1 VTNAAAREAYQL
13 VEADLEVIV
22 AEAASL
28 CDAGHG
34 SIVTFS
40 PKVFIPLTHLCRD
53 VCHYCTFAKSPRQL
67 PKAFLEPDEV
77 LDIVL
82 AGAEAGCTEA
92 LFTLGDRPETRYAAA
107 RTALA
112 ALGHRSTLSYLVEV
126 ARRVHE
132 ETGLLPHL
140 NPGVMSRDELAE
152 LRPVAASMGLMV
164 ETTAERLGAR
174 GGPHFGSPDKDPQR
188 RLEVLR
194 LAGEAQIPF
203 TTGLL
208 IGIGET
214 RHERIDTLL
223 AIKAVHERY
232 GHIQEVII
240 QNFRAKAGTR
250 MAAAAEPSFDELRWT
265 VAAARLLLGPE
276 MNIQAPPNLSDPDVL
291 ADLILSGI
299 NDWGG
304 VSPVTADHVNPERR
318 WPSRERLA
326 KATSRAGKVLVARL
340 PVYPEFARGADRW
353 VHPNLRRA
361 VLCQSDSN
369 GFARDD
375 PWVAGSNIG
384 IGGRVSFK
392 AKPAAHVKDLVH
404 AIEAGESLGEAQIHR
419 LLDSRDGDLDYVL
432 EASDRA
438 RQASKGDV
446 VTYVVNRNIN
456 YTNICAYRCRF
467 CAFSKGKTAAHLRG
481 SPYLLSLEEVSRRV
495 TEAWEYGAT
504 EVCMQ
509 GGIHPEF
516 TGATY
521 LGLLEAARRAAPGI
535 HVHAF
540 SPLEVWHGASTLG
553 QKLDD
558 YLGRLKA
565 AGLGSL
571 PGTAAEILHDGVRSE
586 LCPDKL
592 SSQQWIDVIRA
603 AHRVGLPTTAT
614 MMFGHIERPEHWARH
629 LVLLRDLQS
638 ETGGFTEFVPLP
650 FVHMEAPIY
659 LKGGSRKGP
668 TWREVEVVH
677 AVSRLVLGSSITNL
691 QACWVKLGPEG
702 LRRALDFG
710 VNDVGG
716 TLMNES
722 ITRSAGA
729 VHGQEMSR
737 ERLEA
742 IIRSAG
748 RIPQQRTT
756 LYERVPAHA

>member
-1 VTNAAAREAYQL
+1 MSSLATRSPYELIDANLEELVAAAGRL
-13 VEADLEVIV
+13 R
-22 AEAASL
+22 
-28 CDAGHG
+28 DAGH
-34 SIVTFS
+34 SSVVTYS

-53 VCHYCTFAKSPRQL
+53 VCHYCTFAKAPREL
-67 PKAFLEPDEV
+67 PKPFLNPEQV
-77 LDIVL
+77 LQIARD
-82 AGAEAGCTEA
+82 GAAAGCTEA
-92 LFTLGDRPETRYAAA
+92 LFTMGDRPEARYRSA
-107 RTALA
+107 RDALA
-112 ALGHRSTLSYLVEV
+112 TFGHDSTLSYLAEV
-126 ARRVHE
+126 ARRVHD
-132 ETGLLPHL
+132 ETGLIPHL
-140 NPGVMSRDELAE
+140 NPGLMSRDDLAA
-152 LRPVAASMGLMV
+152 LRPVAGSMGLML

-188 RLEVLR
+188 RLEMLQ
-194 LAGEAQIPF
+194 LAGEAEIPF

-214 RHERIDTLL
+214 RQERIDTLL
-223 AIKAVHERY
+223 AIRAVHERY
-232 GHIQEVII
+232 GHIQEVIV
-240 QNFRAKAGTR
+240 QNFRAKRGTK
-250 MAAAAEPSFDELRWT
+250 MADAPEPSFDELRWT
-265 VAAARLLLGPE
+265 IAAARLVLGAD
-276 MNIQAPPNLSDPDVL
+276 MNLQVPPNLSDPDKFM
-291 ADLILSGI
+291 DLIRAGI

-326 KATSRAGKVLVARL
+326 AATARAGKVLVARL
-340 PVYPEFARGADRW
+340 PIYPEYVLQPDRW
-353 VHPNLRRA
+353 LHPNVRRG
-361 VLCQSDSN
+361 VVRQSDSN

-375 PWVAGSNIG
+375 RWFAGTDVG
-384 IGGRVSFK
+384 ICDRFSFN
-392 AKPAAHVKDLVH
+392 AAPDARTKNLVR
-404 AIEAGESLGEAQIHR
+404 AIVEGERPSESDIQR
-419 LLDSRDGDLDYVL
+419 LLDCRGGNLEYVK
-432 EASDRA
+432 EASDQARRA
-438 RQASKGDV
+438 SNGDT
-446 VTYVVNRNIN
+446 VTYVINRNIN
-456 YTNICAYRCRF
+456 YTNICAYRCHF

-481 SPYLLSLEEVSRRV
+481 SPYLLDIQEVGRRV
-495 TEAWEYGAT
+495 AEAAARGAT

-521 LGLLEAARRAAPGI
+521 LELCEAAKHAAPGI

-540 SPLEVWHGASTLG
+540 SPLEIWHGASTLG
-553 QKLDD
+553 LKLKD
-558 YLGRLKA
+558 YLARLKA

-571 PGTAAEILHDGVRSE
+571 PGTAAEILHDDVRRD

-592 SSQQWIDVIRA
+592 STQQWIDVMRA
-603 AHRVGLPTTAT
+603 AHGVGLPTTAT

-629 LVLLRDLQS
+629 LVVLRDLQS

-650 FVHMEAPIY
+650 FVHMETPIY

-668 TWREVEVVH
+668 TWREVEAVH
-677 AVSRLVLGSSITNL
+677 AVSRLVLGSTIANL
-691 QACWVKLGPEG
+691 QASWVKLGPDG

-729 VHGQEMSR
+729 VHGQEMGR

-748 RIPQQRTT
+748 RVPQQRTT
-756 LYERVPAHA
+756 LYGRVPAT